1 MRASSI
7 QWEPYGVNFFNIFN
21 LLIIIINFN
30 FQNMIYFKLVLHF
43 LYTFFWIN
51 LFWWSWTFSLT
62 DTDIIFMFFSNIAHF
77 QFLCSF
83 HEPLHLWG
91 LEDNLASVEELED
104 VVDLG
109 AGDAEHEE
117 DGGEAGHAGAGQE
130 PPEHGAVRTEQELV
144 ARECLAV
151 IRHQAQVTQLPAL
164 PDLPDTGQR
173 GGDVVG
179 QVHHQALWSILKSI
193 LETLLFL
200 PELAASIPSSKGQ

>member
-1 MRASSI
+1 MAR
-7 QWEPYGVNFFNIFN
+7 
-21 LLIIIINFN
+21 
-30 FQNMIYFKLVLHF
+30 
-43 LYTFFWIN
+43 
-51 LFWWSWTFSLT
+51 
-62 DTDIIFMFFSNIAHF
+62 
-77 QFLCSF
+77 
-83 HEPLHLWG
+83 
-91 LEDNLASVEELED
+91 VEELED

-144 ARECLAV
+144 TRECLAV

-179 QVHHQALWSILKSI
+179 QVHHQAL
-193 LETLLFL
+193 
-200 PELAASIPSSKGQ
+200 